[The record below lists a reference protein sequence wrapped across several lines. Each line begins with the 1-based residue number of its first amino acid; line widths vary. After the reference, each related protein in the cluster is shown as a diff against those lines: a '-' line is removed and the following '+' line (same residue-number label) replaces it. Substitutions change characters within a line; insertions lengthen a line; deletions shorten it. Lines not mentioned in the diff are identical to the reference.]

1 MKKVSIC
8 VDKLGKSTP
17 VVQMKVAQRG
27 GYTHRARFEKQLAA
41 ILQAL

>member
-8 VDKLGKSTP
+8 QGKLGKSTP
-17 VVQMKVAQRG
+17 DVQMKVTQKTG
-27 GYTHRARFEKQLAA
+27 KHRARFEKQLAA

>member
-8 VDKLGKSTP
+8 QGKLGKSTP
-17 VVQMKVAQRG
+17 AVQMKVTQKTG
-27 GYTHRARFEKQLAA
+27 THRARFEKQLAA